1 MTEKDMRKAITY
13 SCMAIL
19 LAASAAAIAH
29 GHGHVMGTILTVH
42 PDHLDVQ
49 TKDGKSVSVPLTK
62 STRYFRGN
70 AKTTA
75 ADLMAGSR
83 VVVHLAADG
92 SATEIRL
99 PSAATTRR
107 HK

>member
-1 MTEKDMRKAITY
+1 MMEKDMRKAITY

-19 LAASAAAIAH
+19 LVLPAAALAH
-29 GHGHVMGTILTVH
+29 GHGHVLGTILTVH
-42 PDHLDVQ
+42 PDHLDVK
-49 TKDGKSVSVPLTK
+49 TKDGKSVSVPLAK

-70 AKTTA
+70 AKATA
-75 ADLMAGSR
+75 SDVKAGSR

-92 SATEIRL
+92 SAAEVRL
-99 PSAATTRR
+99 PSAAAARS